1 MISKNRGGMLGE
13 IEDIE
18 ARIQARIGE
27 FLGSKAKLL
36 EMQKSSVLTIQ
47 SKATELL
54 GSQVQLETAL
64 SDTITPMI
72 DRAKQGSY
80 SVSDILQG
88 GAFYYQMDSQISDV
102 DDLWNQYHGLAPQE
116 AGIFSGTNILLLL
129 GAGVLFYVFK
139 KQRR

>member
-1 MISKNRGGMLGE
+1 MLSVNRGGMLGE

-27 FLGSKAKLL
+27 FLGGKAKLL
-36 EMQKSSVLTIQ
+36 EMQRSSILTIQ
-47 SKATELL
+47 SEATRLL
-54 GSQVQLETAL
+54 GSQIELEDAL
-64 SDTITPMI
+64 SNTITPMI

-102 DDLWNQYHGLAPQE
+102 DDIWNQYKGLAPQE
-116 AGIFSGTNILLLL
+116 AGILSGSGILLLL
-129 GAGVLFYVFK
+129 GAGLLFYVFRK
-139 KQRR
+139 KRR

>member
-1 MISKNRGGMLGE
+1 MLSVNRGGMLGE

-27 FLGSKAKLL
+27 FLGGKAKLL
-36 EMQKSSVLTIQ
+36 EMQRSSILTIQ
-47 SKATELL
+47 SKATRLL
-54 GSQVQLETAL
+54 GSQIELEDAL
-64 SDTITPMI
+64 SNTITPMI

-102 DDLWNQYHGLAPQE
+102 DDIWNQYKGLAPQE
-116 AGIFSGTNILLLL
+116 AGILSGSGILLLL
-129 GAGVLFYVFK
+129 GAGLLFYVFRK
-139 KQRR
+139 KRR

>member
-1 MISKNRGGMLGE
+1 MLSANRGGMLGE

-27 FLGSKAKLL
+27 FLGNKAKLL
-36 EMQKSSVLTIQ
+36 EMQRSSILTIQ

-54 GSQVQLETAL
+54 GSQIQLEDAL
-64 SDTITPMI
+64 SNTITPMI

-102 DDLWNQYHGLAPQE
+102 NDLWNQYTGLAPQE
-116 AGIFSGTNILLLL
+116 AGIFSGWTLPVLL
-129 GAGVLFYVFK
+129 AVGVFFYVSRK
-139 KQRR
+139 KRG

>member
-1 MISKNRGGMLGE
+1 MLSVHRGGMLGE

-27 FLGSKAKLL
+27 FLGNKARLL
-36 EMQKSSVLTIQ
+36 EMQKSSILTIQ

-54 GSQVQLETAL
+54 GSQAQLETAF

-88 GAFYYQMDSQISDV
+88 GAFYYQMDSQITDV
-102 DDLWNQYHGLAPQE
+102 NDLWSQYKGLAPQE
-116 AGIFSGTNILLLL
+116 AGILSGTGILLLL
-129 GAGVLFYVFK
+129 GAGLLFYVFK
-139 KQRR
+139 RKRR

>member
-1 MISKNRGGMLGE
+1 MLSLNRGGMLGE

-27 FLGSKAKLL
+27 FLGGKAKLL
-36 EMQKSSVLTIQ
+36 EMQRSSILTIQ
-47 SKATELL
+47 SEATRLL
-54 GSQVQLETAL
+54 GSQIELEDAL
-64 SDTITPMI
+64 SNTITPMI

-102 DDLWNQYHGLAPQE
+102 DDIWNQYKGLAPQE
-116 AGIFSGTNILLLL
+116 AGILSGSGILLLL
-129 GAGVLFYVFK
+129 GAGLLFYVFRK
-139 KQRR
+139 KRR

>member
-1 MISKNRGGMLGE
+1 MLSVNRGGMLGE

-36 EMQKSSVLTIQ
+36 EMQRSSILTIQ

-54 GSQVQLETAL
+54 GSQTELEAAL

-88 GAFYYQMDSQISDV
+88 GAFYYQMDSQINDV
-102 DDLWNQYHGLAPQE
+102 NDLWNQYTGLAPQE
-116 AGIFSGTNILLLL
+116 AGIFSGWTIPVLLA
-129 GAGVLFYVFK
+129 AGVFFFVSRK
-139 KQRR
+139 KRR

>member
-1 MISKNRGGMLGE
+1 MLSVNRGGMLGE

-27 FLGSKAKLL
+27 FLGGKAKLL
-36 EMQKSSVLTIQ
+36 EMQRSSILTIQ

-54 GSQVQLETAL
+54 GSQIQLEDAL
-64 SDTITPMI
+64 SNTITPMI
-72 DRAKQGSY
+72 ERAKAGSY

-102 DDLWNQYHGLAPQE
+102 GDIWNQYKGLAPQE
-116 AGIFSGTNILLLL
+116 VGILSRSIIPIAL
-129 GAGVLFYVFK
+129 GALVLFYVFK
-139 KQRR
+139 RKRR